1 MMINRNYYINEL
13 VRSMEAHPVIALLGP
28 RQCGKT
34 TLAYQYASLQQ
45 NESSI
50 SVYHFDLEDP
60 DDLAKFA
67 APKLAL
73 EDLLGLIVIDEIQ
86 RQPELFPLLRVLVDQ
101 HKARHFL
108 ILGSAS
114 RDLIKQ
120 SSETLAGRIRYIEV
134 TPFSYLE
141 VDNLNKL
148 WLRGGFPHSYL
159 VNSDQNSNDWR
170 AAYITTFLERDIP
183 ALGIQVPARTLRRF
197 WMMLAHYHGGIFN
210 ASEIGTSLGVGHTT
224 ARRYLDI
231 LTGTFMIRELT
242 PWIENINK
250 RQIKSPKIYF
260 RDSGI
265 FHSLL
270 GINDWQ
276 ALKNH
281 PKLGASWEGFA
292 LEEIIR
298 MHHAAPEECYFWGI
312 HSQAELD
319 LLIIKDGKRLG
330 FEFKHADAPRLS
342 SSMQLAQDT
351 LQLDKLTVIYPGKSQ
366 YRLTEKIEVIGLE
379 NYLRAGYDFNS
390 ENF

>member
-1 MMINRNYYINEL
+1 MPTIERDYFISEL
-13 VRSMEAHPVIALLGP
+13 HSALAVHPVIALLGP

-34 TLAYQYASLQQ
+34 TLAQQYASLQPGK
-45 NESSI
+45 SI
-50 SVYHFDLEDP
+50 PAIHHFDLEDP
-60 DDLAKFA
+60 DDLAKLG

-73 EDLLGLIVIDEIQ
+73 EDLTGLIIIDEIQ

-101 HKARHFL
+101 HKKRKFL

-120 SSETLAGRIRYIEV
+120 SSETLAGRIRYIEI
-134 TPFSYLE
+134 TPFSYAE
-141 VDNLNKL
+141 VDNMNRL
-148 WLRGGFPHSYL
+148 WLHGGFPNSYL
-159 VNSDQNSNDWR
+159 TKNNQHSIDWR

-183 ALGIQVPARTLRRF
+183 NLGIQVPARTLRRF

-210 ASEIGTSLGVGHTT
+210 ASEIGASLGVGHTT

-242 PWIENINK
+242 PWFENINK

-270 GINDWQ
+270 GIHDMV
-276 ALKNH
+276 ALQNH

-298 MHHAAPEECYFWGI
+298 SHHAEPEECYFWGI
-312 HSQAELD
+312 HNQGELD
-319 LLIIKDGKRLG
+319 LLIIKNGKRLG
-330 FEFKHADAPRLS
+330 FEFKYSDAPLLT

-351 LQLDKLTVIYPGKSQ
+351 LQLDKLTVIYPGKSA
-366 YRLTEKIEVIGLE
+366 YRLTTKIEVMGLE
-379 NYLRAGYDFNS
+379 NYLRYISGNK
-390 ENF
+390 